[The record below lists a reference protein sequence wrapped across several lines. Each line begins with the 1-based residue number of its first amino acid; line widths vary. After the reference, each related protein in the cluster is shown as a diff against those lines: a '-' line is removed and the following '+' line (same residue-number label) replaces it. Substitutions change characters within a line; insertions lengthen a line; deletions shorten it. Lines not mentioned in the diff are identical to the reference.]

1 MVRYWELL
9 IPAKLSE
16 NLKEEPSVG
25 SDVKFIWNHKGESKV
40 TQVFK
45 NLLEE

>member
-16 NLKEEPSVG
+16 NLGGKTEAG
-25 SDVKFIWNHKGESKV
+25 SDVQFMWNHKGESQITK
-40 TQVFK
+40 VFK
-45 NLLEE
+45 NLLE